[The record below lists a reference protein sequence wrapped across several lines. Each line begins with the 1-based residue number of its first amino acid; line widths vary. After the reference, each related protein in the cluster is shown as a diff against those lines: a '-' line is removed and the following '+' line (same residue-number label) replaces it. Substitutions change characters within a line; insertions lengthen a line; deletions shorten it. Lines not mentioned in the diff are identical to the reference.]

1 MLKKGLILWV
11 LVTALTPWPSEARVV
26 RFVVEQKRALAEGM
40 SVITLTGLTAGVV
53 VALGARDI
61 SNCCYS
67 ASRAPISRRMV
78 RLLRS
83 S

>member
-40 SVITLTGLTAGVV
+40 SFGSAGPYERLDGTAYFGVDPTWP
-53 VALGARDI
+53 ASEGSSPRARPPATQQ
-61 SNCCYS
+61 S
-67 ASRAPISRRMV
+67 P
-78 RLLRS
+78 
-83 S
+83 